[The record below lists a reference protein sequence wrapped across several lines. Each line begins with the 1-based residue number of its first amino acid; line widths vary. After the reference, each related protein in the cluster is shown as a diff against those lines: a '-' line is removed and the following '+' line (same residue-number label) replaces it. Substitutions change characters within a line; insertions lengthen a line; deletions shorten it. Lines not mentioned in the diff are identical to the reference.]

1 MAKIKK
7 PNTGYL
13 TLVTQKFAEENGIN
27 FVYVLSQREI
37 DNFSRMK
44 GSLDPITMAKKLGG
58 SIGTQFNAT
67 HSGTSNA
74 QHITEHKV
82 GKKKITSAS
91 KNPGINPL
99 YTKISS
105 VSVTPVRKNDSIAD
119 ILSKMYNYIKL
130 NHDQEIKRKE
140 LQHNFKKGALDDS
153 NLEFLKLLKSAK
165 SYSSADDKKG
175 PSGDNILG
183 NMLDSLLSTVES
195 VIAGLAAA
203 AIALKAIKP
212 PAEKLS
218 KQNKSK
224 SATEKVPPEKIHAK
238 EKSKKTVGLV
248 PKTGTEKVDNLK
260 TDDAA
265 KLRAKDIDE
274 RAKKLQAEPETPG
287 KPAAQE
293 YHARTPT
300 PESTATKVTEVPP
313 EPPKTASK
321 VSGAAGKVMRGANIA
336 AIAVYIYQT
345 WEEVSALDPK
355 DFPSKDAY
363 HKKVASL
370 IGKAFVDY
378 GFVAVV
384 SIIGGALGG
393 LIGGK
398 NIKGKVLGVIVGLAS
413 GFAAGVWISEE
424 RQKEYIEKLTDLVV
438 DFFWDMATSTEI
450 SSPKE
455 KDFIMKDLKGPNN
468 EQSTLNDDLL
478 GYSGQDQQFHAYS
491 DDEIKQSR
499 NRYKDTISAEA
510 ATRGEPNAAG
520 SGDKSIAGSISDKF
534 NDIINSKSLTQLKLE
549 KGGQL
554 ANLIDE
560 YLSAKSTPTGKNTSS
575 STTIDATSKSA
586 PINNEAPATTGG
598 TRHDVMGPYISSGL
612 DRVTG

>member
-1 MAKIKK
+1 
-7 PNTGYL
+7 
-13 TLVTQKFAEENGIN
+13 
-27 FVYVLSQREI
+27 
-37 DNFSRMK
+37 
-44 GSLDPITMAKKLGG
+44 
-58 SIGTQFNAT
+58 
-67 HSGTSNA
+67 
-74 QHITEHKV
+74 
-82 GKKKITSAS
+82 
-91 KNPGINPL
+91 
-99 YTKISS
+99 
-105 VSVTPVRKNDSIAD
+105 
-119 ILSKMYNYIKL
+119 MYNYIKL

-140 LQHNFKKGALDDS
+140 LQHNFRKGALDDS
-153 NLEFLKLLKSAK
+153 NLEFLKLLESAK
-165 SYSSADDKKG
+165 SYSSVDDKKG

-183 NMLDSLLSTVES
+183 NMLDSLLSTVGS
-195 VIAGLAAA
+195 VISGLAAA
-203 AIALKAIKP
+203 VIALKALNAIKP

-224 SATEKVPPEKIHAK
+224 SSRKTVPPEKIHAK
-238 EKSKKTVGLV
+238 GKSKKPVGSA
-248 PKTGTEKVDNLK
+248 PKTGAEKVDKLK

-274 RAKKLQAEPETPG
+274 RAKKLQAGPETPG

-321 VSGAAGKVMRGANIA
+321 VSGAAGKVMRGANRA
-336 AIAVYIYQT
+336 VIAVYIYQT
-345 WEEVSALDPK
+345 WEEVSALEPK

-384 SIIGGALGG
+384 STIGGALGG
-393 LIGGK
+393 LMGG
-398 NIKGKVLGVIVGLAS
+398 GTPASVLGVIVGLAS
-413 GFAAGVWISEE
+413 GYAAGVWISED
-424 RQKEYIEKLTDLVV
+424 RQSEYIEKLTDLVV

-455 KDFIMKDLKGPNN
+455 KDFIMKDLKGPNK
-468 EQSTLNDDLL
+468 EQSTLNDGLL

-491 DDEIKQSR
+491 DDEIKQSS

-510 ATRGEPNAAG
+510 ATRGEPIAAG

-554 ANLIDE
+554 ANLIDD